1 MLWNWHSIPY
11 IVETLIYKSD
21 RSDEKVSSTLASR
34 GNMDFFRLIF
44 PPTAYYQIKYMDWT
58 PTLTMYQP

>member
-1 MLWNWHSIPY
+1 MLWNGHSIPC

-21 RSDEKVSSTLASR
+21 RSDEKVSSTLAGR

-44 PPTAYYQIKYMDWT
+44 PPTAYQIKYMDWT